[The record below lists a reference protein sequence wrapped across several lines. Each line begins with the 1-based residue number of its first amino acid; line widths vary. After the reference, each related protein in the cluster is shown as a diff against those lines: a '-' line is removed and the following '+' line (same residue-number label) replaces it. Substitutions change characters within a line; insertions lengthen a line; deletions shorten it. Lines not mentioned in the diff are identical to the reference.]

1 MSEQVEHAEQDEQV
15 LDVVQNADDCI
26 EQFEEVDDAA
36 SQPRSRTPVWFAPAW
51 FLFGIIVGIVGFAA
65 YTALVNKPATAAA
78 PVLDA
83 TAMRGAARDGLIE
96 AIATLQSG
104 GGQPQAAD
112 SPEPAAVDPNQFTLR
127 PANTISNP
135 GAKVTI
141 IEFSDFQC
149 PFCERYQQ
157 TIHPELVKE
166 YVDSGKVN
174 FVYKHSAFL
183 GQESVWAAQA
193 AECAADQN
201 KFWQY
206 HDLLFARQSGE
217 NQGAF
222 TKDKLIGFAKDMG
235 LDMTKFEPCLTN
247 DETLARVQADTQEGQ
262 KAGVRG
268 TPTFFING
276 QPLVGAQPLSA
287 FQSVI
292 AQQLGQ

>member
-1 MSEQVEHAEQDEQV
+1 MSEQLEHVEQDEQV
-15 LDVVQNADDCI
+15 LDVVQNANDGI
-26 EQFEEVDDAA
+26 EQFEEVDDGA
-36 SQPRSRTPVWFAPAW
+36 SQTRSRTPAWFAPAW
-51 FLFGIIVGIVGFAA
+51 FLFGIIVGIVGFAG
-65 YTALVNKPATAAA
+65 YTALVNKPAAA
-78 PVLDA
+78 PALDA
-83 TAMRGAARDGLIE
+83 TAMRGAARDGVID
-96 AIATLQSG
+96 AIATLNAG
-104 GGQPQAAD
+104 GGQPAAD
-112 SPEPAAVDPNQFTLR
+112 SQEPTVVDPNQFTLR
-127 PANTISNP
+127 AANTISSP

-149 PFCERYQQ
+149 PFCERFHNTVEAQLMKDYVQ
-157 TIHPELVKE
+157 TGQVT
-166 YVDSGKVN
+166 

-193 AECAADQN
+193 AECAADQG
-201 KFWQY
+201 KFWDFHEY
-206 HDLLFARQSGE
+206 LFTHQNGE

-235 LDMTKFEPCLTN
+235 LDMAKFEPCLTN
-247 DETLARVQADTQEGQ
+247 DETLARVQADTAEGQ

-287 FQSVI
+287 FQTVL